1 MAPWWRLCLELCFRR
16 PLPVLAAPGLQAVG
30 GGRVRDAARR
40 RGGGGGGGGRRRRRL
55 QVVAGFRRDEDDV
68 IIHGG
73 GALHPASLVSDLLE
87 ERLHLRAHLGH
98 PVELHA
104 CPRQEEEHA

>member
-1 MAPWWRLCLELCFRR
+1 M
-16 PLPVLAAPGLQAVG
+16 
-30 GGRVRDAARR
+30 
-40 RGGGGGGGGRRRRRL
+40 
-55 QVVAGFRRDEDDV
+55 